1 MFLIDKYTPTHIDDV
16 FFHKD
21 TYDMLRKMAKDDS
34 IPHIIFHG
42 MPGVGKKTMI
52 NIFLELL
59 FDSSVHNTYEVTY
72 KVTGSSNKTNNETI
86 KKSDYHI
93 VIQPKNTNYDRYLIH
108 NVVKDYAKRVGFKAY
123 KSKRSFKII
132 QIDNLDNFTYYAQ
145 TSLRRTIENY
155 SDKCRFIMWCNS
167 LSNVIRPIQSRCT
180 CIRLPCPTES
190 QMLDYLCYISAMEGK
205 TLPLNVI
212 HNIISTSNGYIK
224 GVLWKLQ
231 DYWADI
237 DFETDYDRSIKRL
250 VDFLLMGQIDKI
262 DGIRDIIFKLYITT
276 FTHDKIIEDMMN
288 NIMIHPDLDDDIKI
302 KIVVRVSELEYNLIR
317 GRRAIIHFDS
327 IAASIMAIIDNSKRS
342 KKLCINDKPNKNS
355 YSNDTIST
363 FAKYKKNKSDSTMLL
378 QS

>member
-1 MFLIDKYTPTHIDDV
+1 MFLIDKYTPNHIDDV
-16 FFHKD
+16 FFHKEI
-21 TYDMLRKMAKDDS
+21 YDMLRQMAKDDS

-42 MPGVGKKTMI
+42 MPGTGKKTMI

-59 FDSSVHNTYEVTY
+59 FDSSVRNTYEVTY

-108 NVVKDYAKRVGFKAY
+108 NVVKDYAKRVGFQAY

-155 SDKCRFIMWCNS
+155 SDKCRFVMWCNS

-205 TLPLNVI
+205 TLPLNII

-224 GVLWKLQ
+224 GALWKVQ
-231 DYWADI
+231 DYWVGV
-237 DFETDYDRSIKRL
+237 DFETDYDRSINHL
-250 VDFLLMGQIDKI
+250 VNYLLTGQIDKI
-262 DGIRDIIFKLYITT
+262 DKIRDHIFKLYITT
-276 FTHDKIIEDMMN
+276 FTHDQIIQDMMN
-288 NIMIHPDLDDDIKI
+288 NMMMHPDLDETLKI
-302 KIVVRVSELEYNLIR
+302 KIIVRVAELEYNLIR

-327 IAASIMAIIDNSKRS
+327 IVASIMSILNSS
-342 KKLCINDKPNKNS
+342 KNS
-355 YSNDTIST
+355 INLSIGNKVSEEPTDDSNNK
-363 FAKYKKNKSDSTMLL
+363 FVKYKKNKEDSTIML

>member
-1 MFLIDKYTPTHIDDV
+1 MFLIDKYTPNHIDDV
-16 FFHKD
+16 FFHKE
-21 TYDMLRKMAKDDS
+21 TYEMLRKMAEDDS

-42 MPGVGKKTMI
+42 MPGTGKKTMI

-59 FDSSVHNTYEVTY
+59 FDSSVRDTYEVTY

-132 QIDNLDNFTYYAQ
+132 QIDNLDNFTFYAQ

-167 LSNVIRPIQSRCT
+167 LSNVIRPIQSRCA
-180 CIRLPCPTES
+180 CIRLPCPTEN
-190 QMLDYLCYISAMEGK
+190 QMLDYLCYISAMEK
-205 TLPLNVI
+205 KQIPLNVM

-224 GVLWKLQ
+224 GALWKVQ
-231 DYWADI
+231 SYWVGI
-237 DFETDYDRSIKRL
+237 DFETDYDRSINRL
-250 VDFLLMGQIDKI
+250 VEYLLQGDIQYIDTM
-262 DGIRDIIFKLYITT
+262 RDIIFKLYITT
-276 FTHDKIIEDMMN
+276 FTHDQIIEDMMN
-288 NIMIHPDLDDDIKI
+288 NLMMNENLSDDVKI
-302 KIVVRVSELEYNLIR
+302 KIIVKVSELEYNLIR

-327 IAASIMAIIDNSKRS
+327 IFASVMSIIHNS
-342 KKLCINDKPNKNS
+342 
-355 YSNDTIST
+355 
-363 FAKYKKNKSDSTMLL
+363 KNKSSLSITY
-378 QS
+378 